1 VHAGNDGELAE
12 AQTFYE
18 KMPLANAVIRLCLDG
33 NDTTGQGDSSPDS
46 LTLLSNTC
54 DALWEIYLAGR
65 HSQVTNTSDGTTAL
79 CDMSSILMKF
89 MRHGDMFE
97 KALSSMCDLPLV
109 PNEKDPS
116 SAKLFSSLAL
126 GFILD
131 MKAKVLPDTIL
142 LSMKRV
148 HELMEINDCLQ
159 EDVKITTQIIQCR
172 QLAVLSG
179 GIHVWDSFV
188 PFLKHLV

>member
-1 VHAGNDGELAE
+1 LAE